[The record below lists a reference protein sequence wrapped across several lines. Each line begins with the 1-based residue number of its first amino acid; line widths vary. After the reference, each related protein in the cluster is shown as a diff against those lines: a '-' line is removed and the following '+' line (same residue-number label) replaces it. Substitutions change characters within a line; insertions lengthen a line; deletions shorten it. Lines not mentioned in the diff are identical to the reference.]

1 MNSPIKSELL
11 SALTDIVEKDLYL
24 LGSTAIEDQ
33 LQDNVAECLE
43 SFIKTGIK
51 IWMLTGDK
59 VDTAKSI
66 AFSCKLLTHDFE
78 ILELEEESS
87 YEEIKVRINDF
98 HKKIDFGRIDK
109 KSGLILSSDEL
120 TLITNS
126 DLIERVLN
134 ILTN

>member
-1 MNSPIKSELL
+1 MLRK
-11 SALTDIVEKDLYL
+11 LYQNR
-24 LGSTAIEDQ
+24 D
-33 LQDNVAECLE
+33 
-43 SFIKTGIK
+43 K
-51 IWMLTGDK
+51 DK